1 MLFRQLFQHVRSGG
15 IAGLGLLS
23 ARKLHFPEQNLAQLL
38 GRIDVERLPRL
49 FVNALFQLS
58 DPLHQRIPIV
68 LQSLRIRPDPFH
80 FHIVKHPGEWHLN
93 FRKQLLHIGLL
104 QLLLKHGPG
113 FPDGIHRVAR
123 IFQKFLRLFDKRLLP
138 AAFPQKQAF
147 FLYGQI
153 QMFMGD
159 IRNAVVIFQRVQQV
173 GRDQHIEQTIRLHPL
188 KITVLELD
196 LEGGKA
202 HALLSQRGQTAS
214 HIICRNLLRP
224 GKNPDLLIPGCKCQ
238 RRKTASVIPVGSG
251 SRRLISIL
259 QHQKGCPSFLSR
271 PDKGCFRLC
280 PCSGNPIVL
289 LSALIG
295 SRLFLKS
302 AQHVLKLQLLE
313 QRIGFRR
320 EHLSKLHIV
329 PCHGE
334 LRLRVDP
341 RQRPGELRQIPV
353 GGKGFFDALFR
364 HLVQMRIDIVQR
376 TKTRHQLLRRFGS
389 HLRHTGNIVRGIPH
403 EGLQIHEL
411 LRGHL
416 PGRKNVLRIVIL
428 DFRSSSLC
436 LRNPDLDVFPGDL
449 EQIPV
454 AGNKSHLH
462 AVPFAALCQGT
473 QNVICLQSRLLY
485 RTDSHRSK
493 HFLHHRDLLPELLR
507 HGLSRSFI
515 LCIQFVPE
523 CGCMYIK
530 GHSKISRIL
539 FLQNLK
545 HNVKKAINC
554 VGVKPLRITQIRHTI
569 ERAVQYAV
577 PVNQYQ
583 LFAHHFLHFKASQIL
598 TFIQNT
604 SVVITRITISTAKA
618 SK

>member
-1 MLFRQLFQHVRSGG
+1 MEYLGRRDAMDVRIHPVRLNQLLIPGHMGQHTQLDLGIVRIREQIPLLRDKSPADQPAQLHAHGNILQVRLRGADPARRRDRLVQGGVNPAVRSDAGKKPVRIGGFQFGKPSVFQNLRSDRMLFRQLFQHVRSGG

-23 ARKLHFPEQNLAQLL
+23 ARKLHFPEQNLTQLL
-38 GRIDVERLPRL
+38 GRVDVERLPRL
-49 FVNALFQLS
+49 FVDALFQLS
-58 DPLHQRIPIV
+58 DPFHQRIPIV

-93 FRKQLLHIGLL
+93 FRKQLLHIGLF

-188 KITVLELD
+188 KITVLKLD

-320 EHLSKLHIV
+320 EHLSKLHVV

-376 TKTRHQLLRRFGS
+376 TKARHQLLRRFRAD
-389 HLRHTGNIVRGIPH
+389 LRHTGNIVRGIPH
-403 EGLQIHEL
+403 EGL
-411 LRGHL
+411 
-416 PGRKNVLRIVIL
+416 
-428 DFRSSSLC
+428 
-436 LRNPDLDVFPGDL
+436 
-449 EQIPV
+449 
-454 AGNKSHLH
+454 
-462 AVPFAALCQGT
+462 
-473 QNVICLQSRLLY
+473 
-485 RTDSHRSK
+485 
-493 HFLHHRDLLPELLR
+493 
-507 HGLSRSFI
+507 
-515 LCIQFVPE
+515 
-523 CGCMYIK
+523 
-530 GHSKISRIL
+530 
-539 FLQNLK
+539 
-545 HNVKKAINC
+545 
-554 VGVKPLRITQIRHTI
+554 
-569 ERAVQYAV
+569 
-577 PVNQYQ
+577 
-583 LFAHHFLHFKASQIL
+583 
-598 TFIQNT
+598 
-604 SVVITRITISTAKA
+604 
-618 SK
+618 